1 MTFAFYLSRIFV
13 LSVGAALLTLGTL
26 AELLDLLDNGNAVIA
41 QHGGLLDLAYYAAL
55 ITPTVMASVLPIATL
70 IGALITFATLAGHN
84 EIVAMRSSGM
94 TIYWIVA
101 RLTPVTAMIGIAYFL
116 IRFVV
121 APYTELQVHEMLR
134 EPDPVVQPE
143 LDAATANQPVKGAY
157 WISSGPMI
165 MGFERVADEGRTVR
179 RVTLIERDETG
190 RIVAHTRAR
199 EGRFSNGEWQF
210 EGAVS
215 QTLRREAS
223 TPGPVR
229 SSSFTL
235 PDGPQPADILSAT
248 ILNARVRLSL
258 PGGAGANVWAGGNS
272 AAYHVTNF
280 YDALAAPLVPVIMLL
295 AAAPM
300 ALGSSRHPSRVWD
313 MGVALAAG
321 FGYLLASGVFRSL
334 GDSGVMPPVVAV
346 WGPVIVFLGATSSIL
361 AHREG

>member
-13 LSVGAALLTLGTL
+13 LSVGAALLTLGIL

-55 ITPTVMASVLPIATL
+55 ITPTVVASVLPIATL
-70 IGALITFATLAGHN
+70 IGALITFGNLAGHN

-101 RLTPVTAMIGIAYFL
+101 RLAPVTVMIGIAYFAM
-116 IRFVV
+116 RFVV
-121 APYTELQVHEMLR
+121 APYTEIQVHEMLR
-134 EPDPVVQPE
+134 EPDPIVQPE
-143 LDAATANQPVKGAY
+143 LDAAAASLPVKGAY

-165 MGFERVADEGRTVR
+165 MGFERVAEQGRTVR
-179 RVTLIERDETG
+179 RVTLIERDSTG
-190 RIVAHTRAR
+190 RIVAHTTAR
-199 EGRFSNGEWQF
+199 EGRFNNGEWLF

-215 QTLRREAS
+215 QTLRRDA
-223 TPGPVR
+223 PAPLR
-229 SSSFTL
+229 ASSFTL
-235 PDGPQPADILSAT
+235 ADGPQPVDILSAT

-258 PGGAGANVWAGGNS
+258 PGAAGANIWAGGNS

-280 YDALAAPLVPVIMLL
+280 YDALAAPLVPMIMLL

-300 ALGSSRHPSRVWD
+300 ALGSSRYPSRVWD
-313 MGVALAAG
+313 IGVALAAG

-334 GDSGVMPPVVAV
+334 GDTGVMPPVVAV
-346 WGPVIVFLGATSSIL
+346 WGPVIVFLVATSSIL